1 MAIPLRHFNFTCPV
15 FSTQPIKIRKLLA
28 TRNCAFPPNDA
39 QKLVIEVKEKLE
51 KEYNSL
57 PAGKNGRDDEELI
70 LWFLKDRKFSV
81 EEAVSKLTK
90 AIRWYHEFGVSEL
103 SEESVRSVAESGKS
117 YVHDYLD
124 VYDRPVLIVEVSK
137 HFPGKQ
143 DFSEDEQLCV
153 FLVEKAISKL
163 PAGKEQILGIID
175 LRGFGTENA
184 DLRFLTFLFD
194 VFYYY
199 YPRRLGEVL
208 FVDAPFI
215 FQPVWQLVKPML
227 KSYASLVRFC
237 SADVA
242 REEYFTY
249 ETVPANLRK

>member
-1 MAIPLRHFNFTCPV
+1 MAINLCHFNFTCPV

-28 TRNCAFPPNDA
+28 TRNCALPPNDA

-57 PAGKNGRDDEELI
+57 PAGKNGRDDVLLDFIQYEYNQQP
-70 LWFLKDRKFSV
+70 KVTDV
-81 EEAVSKLTK
+81 CQ
-90 AIRWYHEFGVSEL
+90 
-103 SEESVRSVAESGKS
+103 
-117 YVHDYLD
+117 LD
-124 VYDRPVLIVEVSK
+124 VLEA
-137 HFPGKQ
+137 G
-143 DFSEDEQLCV
+143 FSEDEQLCV
-153 FLVEKAISKL
+153 FLVEKAPSKL

-184 DLRFLTFLFD
+184 DVRFLTFLFD

-227 KSYASLVRFC
+227 KSYASLLRFC
-237 SADVA
+237 SAEVA